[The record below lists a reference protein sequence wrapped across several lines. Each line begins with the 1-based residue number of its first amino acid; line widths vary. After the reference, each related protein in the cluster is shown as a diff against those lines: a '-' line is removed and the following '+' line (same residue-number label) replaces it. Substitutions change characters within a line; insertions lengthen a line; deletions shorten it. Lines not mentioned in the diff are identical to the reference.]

1 MEVYL
6 GTKSDQKF
14 INGYLKEIRTK
25 KPEPLQ
31 RIETSSPL
39 STFLGRGGT
48 ERINSILFKRIVS
61 DAENQL
67 KHIDARFDFID
78 TKRYYICENNDPG
91 DIGGFHG
98 QRKGGYLYIH
108 NIGMSHLL
116 RRSEIHNY
124 DIITLELAKNYIHDS
139 IHASTFRSI
148 RTMPAANFTEYKVYR
163 EQYGI
168 NFRKPD
174 GTSFSSVEATKKSPL
189 SINLNLLM
197 DGVADHFAEKAVKE
211 QSSKI
216 NIVGTTELE
225 STILNQLFGL
235 GFEEKL
241 YPHPIRFLSEV
252 IRPTKLFIDYWDT
265 NQTLLEL
272 ILRAMFSGDISG
284 VKQFFAGKLNNKDAW
299 DIIFRRPNF

>member
-1 MEVYL
+1 MEIYL

-14 INGYLKEIRTK
+14 INSYLKEIRTK

-31 RIETSSPL
+31 KIETSSPL
-39 STFLGRGGT
+39 STFMRRSGT
-48 ERINSILFKRIVS
+48 EKINFELFQSIENE
-61 DAENQL
+61 AEDQL
-67 KHIDARFDFID
+67 KNIDGRFNLINP
-78 TKRYYICENNDPG
+78 KRYYVCENDDAT

-98 QRKGGYLYIH
+98 KKKGGYLYIH
-108 NIGMSHLL
+108 NIGISHLL
-116 RRSEIHNY
+116 RRAEIHNY
-124 DIITLELAKNYIHDS
+124 DIITLELARNYIHDS

-148 RTMPAANFTEYKVYR
+148 RTMPVANFTEYKVYR

-197 DGVADHFAEKAVKE
+197 DGVVDHFAEIVVKE
-211 QSSKI
+211 QSSSKK
-216 NIVGTTELE
+216 IVGTTELE
-225 STILNQLFGL
+225 STIINQLFGL
-235 GFEEKL
+235 GFEETI
-241 YPHPIRFLSEV
+241 YSQPIKFLNEV

-265 NQTLLEL
+265 NQTLFEL

-299 DIIFRRPNF
+299 DIIFKRPNF